1 MIFKI
6 CGVTNWITSN
16 YNAHIVILHMSRSKR
31 NQAIKFGQL
40 IEYSIKIIFLK
51 KSCTKY
57 GGETGPRSF
66 KKKQNKFEHISEPTV

>member
-1 MIFKI
+1 
-6 CGVTNWITSN
+6 
-16 YNAHIVILHMSRSKR
+16 MSRSKR

-57 GGETGPRSF
+57 GGETGPRPF
-66 KKKQNKFEHISEPTV
+66 FLKKTNLSISLNQQSEVSYSLFFLFVQVKDYQNILKLRC

>member
-1 MIFKI
+1 
-6 CGVTNWITSN
+6 
-16 YNAHIVILHMSRSKR
+16 MSRSKR

-57 GGETGPRSF
+57 GGETGPRPFF
-66 KKKQNKFEHISEPTV
+66 KKKQI